1 VDLQN
6 LIDFS
11 VSKESA
17 ADGRIT
23 IRIKADGEGSHR
35 FNLRSYN
42 LNLDRTEQTVKL
54 SPISSKKLTWSGQL
68 ISPNQPWSAVIVP
81 DGNLADRREIFG
93 VR

>member
-35 FNLRSYN
+35 FNLRAYN
-42 LNLDRTEQTVKL
+42 LTLDRTEQTVKL

-68 ISPNQPWSAVIVP
+68 ISTNQPWSAVIVP